1 MKRKILIVEDNEEF
15 AYNILKSIRENIDN
29 INDIKIAS
37 NGIDAINDIK
47 RLNPDVVLL
56 DLNIPKI
63 NGLGIIELLDKL
75 KINIIVMTGD
85 IQMLNDLE
93 IIYFNNIKQICIK
106 PFSLKKLCNDIQ
118 YLCTEME
125 DKNIYNLI
133 NYELSKFE
141 FNKGSIAY
149 RYLIDTIE
157 IAYQY
162 PDKMRNMEKEIFP
175 LVAKNNNIES
185 TIQVK
190 WALQKLISS
199 MSRYTNKETLKEYFS
214 YNLKPSVKTFITTIN
229 EQVNLHSKEN
239 TMCKTG

>member
-1 MKRKILIVEDNEEF
+1 MRV
-15 AYNILKSIRENIDN
+15 DN